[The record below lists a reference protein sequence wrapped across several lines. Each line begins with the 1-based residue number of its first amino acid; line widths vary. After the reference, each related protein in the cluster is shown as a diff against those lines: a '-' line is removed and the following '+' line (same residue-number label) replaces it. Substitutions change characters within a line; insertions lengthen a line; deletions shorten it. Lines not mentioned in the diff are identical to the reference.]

1 MSAFT
6 KQISLRWSDMDPNFH
21 MRHSVYYDLGSQQ
34 RVEILEQFG
43 LTLKAMQ
50 QGGFGPILF
59 REECVFRKEIRLSD
73 TITISCE
80 MSKMRTDAS
89 RWSIRHE
96 FRNQNEELCAT
107 LTLDGAWMD
116 TNLRKIANPTPVLA
130 LEAFNKMP
138 KAADFELM
146 D

>member
-21 MRHSVYYDLGSQQ
+21 LRHSVYYDLGSQQ
-34 RVEILEQFG
+34 RIEILEKFG

-50 QGGFGPILF
+50 EGGFGPILF

-73 TITISCE
+73 TRTITCA
-80 MSKMRTDAS
+80 MSKMRADAS
-89 RWSIRHE
+89 RWSLRHE
-96 FRNQNEELCAT
+96 FYNQNDELCAT

-116 TNLRKIANPTPVLA
+116 TRLRKIANPTPAIA
-130 LEAFNKMP
+130 LEAFSKIP
-138 KAADFELM
+138 HSEDYVVM